1 MIASSEMGQ
10 VQRAYRKGVSL
21 MVQMGERLVLYEPG
35 LPASGMTLFGEDG
48 FVLGPEA
55 LVSQAELIQTCLHEL
70 YRLTTSQIGRGAAS
84 SRDLVEAETQ
94 AAFEFAQR
102 AYATYFGEV

>member
-1 MIASSEMGQ
+1 MITSPEMGQ
-10 VQRAYRKGVSL
+10 VQRAYREGVSL
-21 MVQMGERLVLYEPG
+21 MVRMGGRLVLYEPG

-70 YRLTTSQIGRGAAS
+70 YRLSTYSAWPSVRGWTLRAFSNKSISARGAS
-84 SRDLVEAETQ
+84 
-94 AAFEFAQR
+94 
-102 AYATYFGEV
+102 G